1 MFFNF
6 GTNLARGRRMPGT
19 RAGAE
24 ARAARPRSDHLR
36 REGAPAP
43 WILGPLGLALTAAV
57 CLWLLLN
64 LVNDQAAR
72 LVIREGLRV
81 IAVARMHPHA

>member
-1 MFFNF
+1 
-6 GTNLARGRRMPGT
+6 MPGT

-24 ARAARPRSDHLR
+24 AGGGRPRPDHFQ

-72 LVIREGLRV
+72 LVIRERLRV
-81 IAVARMHPHA
+81 IAATCMHPDP